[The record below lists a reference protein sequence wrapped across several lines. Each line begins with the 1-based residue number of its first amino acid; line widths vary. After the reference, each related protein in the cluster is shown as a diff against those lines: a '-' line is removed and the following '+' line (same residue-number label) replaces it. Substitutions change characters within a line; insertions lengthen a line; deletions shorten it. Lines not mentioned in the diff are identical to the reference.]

1 MRQKAMSQRKGLSP
15 AFGAVNALLQSQ
27 ELAQALRPHMA
38 KACWADVVGPQVAGV
53 TQVERVQN
61 GTELVVRVKNSVW
74 ANELVLLKGDM
85 LRRLNQ
91 TLGGKVLTDIHFKAS
106 GLPRAKKTPENL
118 VPVVPDAPSEEALA
132 RVVLSPDARLR
143 IESTVAS
150 IKQEEWRDRIR
161 RALTRAARTE
171 QWKREHGWRPCARC
185 GAVAFPMPHADAVH
199 LCPLC
204 RAGVG
209 G

>member
-1 MRQKAMSQRKGLSP
+1 MSQKKGLAP
-15 AFGAVNALLQSQ
+15 ALGAVNALLQSQ

-38 KACWADVVGPQVAGV
+38 KVRWAEVVGPQVAGV

-106 GLPRAKKTPENL
+106 GLSRAKKALERPI
-118 VPVVPDAPSEEALA
+118 PVAPDAPLEEELA
-132 RVVLSPDARLR
+132 RIALSPNALLR
-143 IESTVAS
+143 IEAAVSGIA
-150 IKQEEWRDRIR
+150 QPEWRERIR
-161 RALTRAARTE
+161 RTLTRAACTE
-171 QWKREHGWRPCARC
+171 QWKREHGWRPCVRC
-185 GAVAFPMPHADAVH
+185 GSLAVLTLLHADALH

>member
-1 MRQKAMSQRKGLSP
+1 MSQKRGLAP
-15 AFGAVNALLQSQ
+15 AVGAVHSLLQSQ
-27 ELAQALRPHMA
+27 DLAQALRPHMA
-38 KACWADVVGPQVAGV
+38 KARWAEVVGPQVAGV

-91 TLGGKVLTDIHFKAS
+91 ALGGKVLTDIHFKAS
-106 GLPRAKKTPENL
+106 GLSRAKKTVERPAN
-118 VPVVPDAPSEEALA
+118 VVPAAPSDEDLA
-132 RVVLSPDARLR
+132 RIVLSPEARMR
-143 IESTVAS
+143 IESAVGG
-150 IKQEEWRDRIR
+150 IKEEVFRGHIR

-171 QWKREHGWRPCARC
+171 QWKRDHGWRPCARC
-185 GAVAFPMPHADAVH
+185 GAVAYPAPQSVDAVH

-209 G
+209 H

>member
-1 MRQKAMSQRKGLSP
+1 MRQKKGLSP
-15 AFGAVNALLQSQ
+15 AVGAVNALLQSQ
-27 ELAQALRPHMA
+27 DLARALRPHMA
-38 KACWADVVGPQVAGV
+38 KTCWADVVGPQVAGV

-91 TLGGKVLTDIHFKAS
+91 TLGGKVLTDIHFKAG
-106 GLPRAKKTPENL
+106 GLSRAKKTVDRPG
-118 VPVVPDAPSEEALA
+118 PAVPDAPSEDALS
-132 RVVLSPDARLR
+132 RVGLSPEARMR
-143 IESTVAS
+143 IEKAVSG

-185 GAVAFPMPHADAVH
+185 GVVAFPTPHADAVH

>member
-1 MRQKAMSQRKGLSP
+1 MSQKKGLAP
-15 AFGAVNALLQSQ
+15 AVGAVHALLQSQ
-27 ELAQALRPHMA
+27 DLAQALRPHMA
-38 KACWADVVGPQVAGV
+38 KACWAEVVGPQVAGV

-106 GLPRAKKTPENL
+106 GLPRAKKTAERPET
-118 VPVVPDAPSEEALA
+118 VVPDAPLEESLA
-132 RVVLSPDARLR
+132 RVVLSPEARAR
-143 IESTVAS
+143 IESAVAG
-150 IKQEEWRDRIR
+150 IKQEEWRDRMR
-161 RALTRAARTE
+161 RTLSRAARTE
-171 QWKREHGWRPCARC
+171 QWKREQGWRPCARC
-185 GAVAFPMPHADAVH
+185 GAVAFPAPQGVDAVH